1 MRPDASTVSPKS
13 TRGSRVFARS
23 RASVALGAVLLLSA
37 CATGS
42 PAYHSIVMQGQVL
55 SIDGDT
61 VNVCVGERDGAT
73 VGQMQDVVRHVP
85 NSSAPKAMTPA
96 FRREDVG
103 SVRIVSVFDEHYA
116 TAVVVSGRP
125 VVSDTVEFER
135 R

>member
-73 VGQMQDVVRHVP
+73 VGQMLDVVRHVP

-96 FRREDVG
+96 FAIRRSMRWWRSRMSAAARFVKLW
-103 SVRIVSVFDEHYA
+103 DERSQA
-116 TAVVVSGRP
+116 TTS
-125 VVSDTVEFER
+125 SDAAG
-135 R
+135 